1 MYSYEITKK
10 LGYPRTVFY
19 EDCIVFYYK
28 DGREVRIGTNDIDSI
43 LYEKPSLWN
52 YIKAYPFF
60 GGTFPGRME
69 IYLTNS
75 FGNSL
80 MNRVSTSALY
90 LVKISHKEIYKL
102 PTFYKQKMGLDIY

>member
-1 MYSYEITKK
+1 M
-10 LGYPRTVFY
+10 
-19 EDCIVFYYK
+19 
-28 DGREVRIGTNDIDSI
+28 RIGTNDIDRI
-43 LYEKPSLWN
+43 LYGKPSLLN
-52 YIKAYPFF
+52 YIKTWTFL

-75 FGNSL
+75 FDNSL

-102 PTFYKQKMGLDIY
+102 LTFYKQKMGLDIY